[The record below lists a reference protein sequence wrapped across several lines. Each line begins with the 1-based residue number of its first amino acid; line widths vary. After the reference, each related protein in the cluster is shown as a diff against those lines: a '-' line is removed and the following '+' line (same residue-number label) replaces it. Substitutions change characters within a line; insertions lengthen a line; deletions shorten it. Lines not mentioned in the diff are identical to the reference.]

1 MLQSFPPLC
10 SGELALNGTRASYIF
25 LSLLTPML
33 MKKRDSSCKSQRVKI
48 SSGEVNSHPVGVWFG
63 LWCSITLSRGAA
75 ERARL
80 GQEVTMQPGAG
91 GATYC
96 FSGNK
101 NFECWN
107 CISWDYMG
115 SPPCMSALG
124 CCQTRFGA
132 VCPFDVTLYGRLCAC
147 ICHCLRCCLLVRGQ
161 HFCSSVTFWFLVQ
174 VKKCLSV

>member
-33 MKKRDSSCKSQRVKI
+33 MKKRDLSCKSQTVKI

-63 LWCSITLSRGAA
+63 LWCSLTLSRGAA

-101 NFECWN
+101 NFKCWN
-107 CISWDYMG
+107 RISWDYMG
-115 SPPCMSALG
+115 SPFYISALG
-124 CCQTRFGA
+124 CCQTGSGA
-132 VCPFDVTLYGRLCAC
+132 GCPFDVTLYGCLCAC
-147 ICHCLRCCLLVRGQ
+147 ICYCLLVRGQ
-161 HFCSSVTFWFLVQ
+161 HLCSSVTFWFLVQ